1 MARTCTSQL
10 VAKRR
15 SSTRVGRKH
24 PAPSAL
30 ARAAEALRPSPVPS
44 DYSPPFLVDGLICRL
59 MTPPNA
65 QPEVQ
70 QWAGAYWQPSLIP
83 MYRLSSR
90 TPVSRALL
98 AAQFVPIADWIGHPP
113 RRWERP
119 RLRKLDR
126 ATFDAAV
133 MTGLTSD
140 LTTDRVDGPMAAR
153 TPHPSSDPS
162 RV

>member
-1 MARTCTSQL
+1 MARTCTRQL

-30 ARAAEALRPSPVPS
+30 ARAAEAVRPSPVPS

-98 AAQFVPIADWIGHPP
+98 ADDATWQCLRDEMARAEARSYP
-113 RRWERP
+113 RYSANQVLWLAEHSFQGRARRGLWRVVGRVALATTGE
-119 RLRKLDR
+119 
-126 ATFDAAV
+126 ATFGEAA
-133 MTGLTSD
+133 
-140 LTTDRVDGPMAAR
+140 
-153 TPHPSSDPS
+153 
-162 RV
+162 